1 MIYLMILVLIN
12 KIEIGY
18 FYYELSQTDVVR
30 NTVTPIVLATTV
42 LMEAIL
48 IWLVRTMT
56 EDRLS
61 RLSNY

>member
-56 EDRLS
+56 EDRAV
-61 RLSNY
+61 